1 MALIVAGTIDVDP
14 TQVTDFWPHA
24 EEMMRATH
32 EEDGCIGSAFH
43 QIVTSANAMGPWKD
57 EYPTLFNGGMRTMI
71 TQNMGDVT
79 AYTKMVQMVDDPIMI
94 ALNKELFTKKVLYIM
109 YSI

>member
-32 EEDGCIGSAFH
+32 EEDGCIEYSFTLDRLTPGRVRVYEKWESEEALAAHFQVAHMATFRSALGELTLNGRD
-43 QIVTSANAMGPWKD
+43 ISKYTITD
-57 EYPTLFNGGMRTMI
+57 ETPL
-71 TQNMGDVT
+71 
-79 AYTKMVQMVDDPIMI
+79 
-94 ALNKELFTKKVLYIM
+94 
-109 YSI
+109 